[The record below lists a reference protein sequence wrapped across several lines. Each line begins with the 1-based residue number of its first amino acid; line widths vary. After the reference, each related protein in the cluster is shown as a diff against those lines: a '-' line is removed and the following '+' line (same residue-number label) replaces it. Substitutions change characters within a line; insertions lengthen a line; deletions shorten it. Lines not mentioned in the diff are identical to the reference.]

1 LPTKN
6 LKTQLFQ
13 SCGVAFHS
21 VFFFVFLSLLC
32 QSVSIAETD
41 DHTFL
46 ENGYPLATG
55 TDVGFLPDSPTRVKV
70 DLSGAWDYSVEGG
83 SAGTVR
89 IPASGDFVGTVVFKR
104 NFDIPAELIDSY
116 RFHVV
121 VLGANYDADVF
132 VNGEFVGNHSG
143 GYTSSVQPLPEML
156 LQTGPENVIQV
167 KVGNRLDPRTSIP
180 TRQHAWGWRNYCGI
194 TRDIYLLGTPAH
206 FISDVRVRSEVVR
219 SGRSAR
225 VQIRAKIEREW
236 NSIDGQSTDQ
246 SELGFS
252 VEVVEKLTGIVQGE
266 SRVVPVRRGDGL
278 ETEVEVEV
286 SVSSPSLWS
295 PSNPDLYL
303 VRCYLTDGVAQSAGV
318 LDRYDLPIGIRSLE
332 IAGGDILL
340 NGERV
345 VLNGTVWYE
354 DHPTWGNALSY
365 EERERDIVL
374 VKNMGANAIRFAN
387 HPPHP
392 YMLNLCDRYGLLA
405 LVEIPISYVPVSI
418 LAEEQY
424 QETAGRM
431 LAETILRDRNHPSV
445 LAWGLGN
452 EFETAGGPA
461 RDLVGLLV
469 RVADSLDTRPTFFC
483 ARGGV
488 PNECTGLVDIAAVN
502 LYTME
507 QKELEEQLV
516 RWRDSYR
523 DQPVI
528 VSRFGREVQHDNL
541 NGYAD
546 PLSQHA
552 QARFFL
558 QGFARLRR
566 TDFDGGFVWSFNDW
580 RGDRPALAINA
591 GDPWV
596 YAMGVVS
603 GHREKRIAYDAVRS
617 VFRGR
622 KFAALPMGTHTSDA
636 PIVYVLVGFLVL
648 IGVVYFYNSNRRFR
662 ENLIRSMVNSFN
674 FFADIRDQHLVST
687 IHSSLLGLAVTL
699 AMALVISSILYHFR
713 GSWFLDMLVSYL
725 LVSDGL
731 KQEAIAFMRDPL
743 RSIVLLSI
751 LGILTLLG
759 LVVAVMLL
767 RVILKTRV
775 LAYHA
780 YTVTMWSTPPLLVLI
795 PMGMILY
802 RVMESSIYVLPA
814 LIIVGILLFWVAV
827 RFLKA
832 VSIIYDVAALK
843 MYVLGL
849 VTLVCAISGLYI
861 YYDVTQMAPSY
872 VSYMYG
878 LLTESW

>member
-6 LKTQLFQ
+6 LKSQLFQ
-13 SCGVAFHS
+13 SCGITYQS
-21 VFFFVFLSLLC
+21 IFFLLLSLLFH
-32 QSVSIAETD
+32 SATASAD
-41 DHTFL
+41 DEHAFL
-46 ENGYPLATG
+46 ENGYPTATG
-55 TDVGFLPDSPTRVKV
+55 SDVGFLPDTPTRVKI
-70 DLSGAWDYSVEGG
+70 DLSGTWEYSIEGG
-83 SAGTVR
+83 PSGSVQ
-89 IPASGDFVGTVVFKR
+89 IPAAGDFVGSVAFKR
-104 NFDIPAELIDSY
+104 NFDVPAELLDTY
-116 RFHVV
+116 QFHVV
-121 VLGANYDADVF
+121 VLGANYDADIF
-132 VNGEFVGNHSG
+132 VNGEFVGNHAG
-143 GYTSSVQPLPEML
+143 GYTSCVRPLPDNL

-180 TRQHAWGWRNYCGI
+180 TRQHAWGWRNYGGI
-194 TRDIYLLGTPAH
+194 TRDIYILGTPAP
-206 FISDVRVRSEVVR
+206 FISDARVRSQVLR

-225 VQIRAKIEREW
+225 IHVLAKIERDWSSNE
-236 NSIDGQSTDQ
+236 DRADDQ
-246 SELGFS
+246 SEFGFFI
-252 VEVVEKLTGIVQGE
+252 EVAEKLTGVVQGE
-266 SRVVPVRRGDGL
+266 SRVVPVPRD
-278 ETEVEVEV
+278 EASESAVEAEV
-286 SVSSPSLWS
+286 SISAPSLWS
-295 PSNPDLYL
+295 PSNPDLYM
-303 VRCYLTDGVAQSAGV
+303 VRCYLTNGVARSARV
-318 LDRYDLPIGIRSLE
+318 VDQYDINTGIRNLE
-332 IAGGDILL
+332 IADGDILL

-354 DHPTWGNALSY
+354 DHPTWGSALSY

-405 LVEIPISYVPVSI
+405 LVELPISYVPGSI
-418 LAEEQY
+418 LAGEQY

-431 LAETILRDRNHPSV
+431 LTETILRDRNHPSV

-461 RDLVGLLV
+461 RDLVSSLV
-469 RVADSLDTRPTFFC
+469 RIADSLDTRPTFLC
-483 ARGGV
+483 TRGGV
-488 PNECTGLVDIAAVN
+488 PNECTQLVDIAALN
-502 LYTME
+502 LYTAE
-507 QKELEEQLV
+507 QKELEDQLI

-528 VSRFGREVQHDNL
+528 VSRFGAEVRHDNL
-541 NGYAD
+541 SGYAD

-552 QARFFL
+552 QARLFL

-566 TDFDGGFVWSFNDW
+566 ADFDGGFAWAFNDW

-591 GDPWV
+591 GDPWL
-596 YAMGVVS
+596 YSLGVVS
-603 GHREKRIAYDAVRS
+603 GYREKRVAYDALRS

-636 PIVYVLVGFLVL
+636 PIVYVLVGFVVL

-662 ENLIRSMVNSFN
+662 ENLIRSMVNSYN
-674 FFADIRDQHLVST
+674 FFADIRDQHLVSV

-699 AMALVISSILYHFR
+699 AIALVLSSILYHFR
-713 GSWFLDMLVSYL
+713 GSWFLDTLLSYL
-725 LVSDGL
+725 VVSDGL
-731 KQEAIAFMRDPL
+731 KTEAISLIRDPL
-743 RSIVLLSI
+743 RSIVLLSVFGMLI
-751 LGILTLLG
+751 LFGM
-759 LVVAVMLL
+759 VVAVLFL

-814 LIIVGILLFWVAV
+814 LIIVGILLFWVAL

-832 VSIIYDVAALK
+832 VSIVYDVSALK
-843 MYVLGL
+843 MYVLGF
-849 VTLVCAISGLYI
+849 VTLVCTVSGLYI
-861 YYDVTQMAPSY
+861 YYDATQMAPSY
-872 VSYMYG
+872 VSFMYE
-878 LLTESW
+878 LLTNSW